1 MFYLYS
7 RFACFFL
14 LIHCAVAFLNL
25 FTRSESTQAKER
37 CGHSVLLNNNYWLL
51 KQTNEALEA
60 IRNHQISFD
69 ALPWNRLSLSIQQIA
84 NACRIDERKYANE
97 RMHLHQLAVNT
108 GTILAKKAGDIRH
121 PSLIEIP
128 RH

>member
-1 MFYLYS
+1 MFYLPS
-7 RFACFFL
+7 RFVCFFFL
-14 LIHCAVAFLNL
+14 LHFADAFLNL

-51 KQTNEALEA
+51 KQTHQALEA
-60 IRNHQISFD
+60 IRNDQISFES
-69 ALPWNRLSLSIQQIA
+69 LPWNRLSLSIRQIA

-97 RMHLHQLAVNT
+97 RMHLHQLALDT
-108 GTILAKKAGDIRH
+108 GTILAKKAKAISY

-128 RH
+128 RN